1 MRLFVQ
7 RVLAGSVTVEG
18 EVVGRIDGGL
28 VCLVGIHRN
37 DTEADL
43 DSGIQKLLTFCFFAG
58 EDGTP
63 WQRTAGDVGASFLL
77 VSQFTLYARTC
88 SGRRPDF
95 SRSMGTD
102 RASAV
107 FGQFV
112 DKLRAVYPPEKVQTG
127 VFGAMMDV
135 RVVNE
140 GPTTFMFDSF
150 NKAV

>member
-1 MRLFVQ
+1 MKLFVQ

-28 VCLVGIHRN
+28 VCLVGIHRD

-43 DSGIQKLLTFCFFAG
+43 DWGIQKLLTFCFFAG
-58 EDGTP
+58 DDGAL
-63 WQRTAGDVGASFLL
+63 WQRTAGDVGAGFLL
-77 VSQFTLYARTC
+77 VSQFTLHARTS

-95 SRSMGTD
+95 SRSMGSD
-102 RASAV
+102 RANAV
-107 FGQFV
+107 FAQFV
-112 DKLRAVYPPEKVQTG
+112 DKLRAVYPPERVQAG

-135 RVVNE
+135 RIIND

-150 NKAV
+150 NKAA